1 MMLQHRVEFDL
12 ELALPRGEAL
22 AFVRDVPRSLAKA
35 SFLEALTV
43 VPGQPE
49 LVRAAL
55 PVNAAFLG
63 QRSLPFE
70 SELRV
75 THAGARLI
83 GRPLDPDGP
92 GWAEVDGEAEVEPLA
107 AAGPGAHA
115 ARVRYRF
122 DVRVHLRLPEPERW
136 GGRAL
141 LHMIEFT
148 ARSVLERVTAQFP
161 AAIQAAATEAEAT
174 VAA

>member
-1 MMLQHRVEFDL
+1 MTLQHQVEFDL
-12 ELALPRGEAL
+12 ELALTRAEAL
-22 AFVRDVPRSLAKA
+22 AFVRDVPRSLARA
-35 SFLEALTV
+35 TFLEALTV
-43 VPGQPE
+43 VPGDPE

-70 SELRV
+70 SELVV
-75 THAGARLI
+75 TDAGARLI
-83 GRPLDPDGP
+83 GRSLDPEGP
-92 GWAEVDGEAEVEPLA
+92 GWAEVDGEAEVASLPSVGRSG
-107 AAGPGAHA
+107 AG

-141 LHMIEFT
+141 MHMIEFT

-161 AAIQAAATEAEAT
+161 AAIQAAASEAEAAV
-174 VAA
+174 VA

>member
-1 MMLQHRVEFDL
+1 MMLEHQVVFDFDV
-12 ELALPRGEAL
+12 ALPRDEAL
-22 AFVRDVPRSLAKA
+22 AFVRDVPRSLANA
-35 SFLEALTV
+35 TFLEALTV
-43 VPGQPE
+43 VPGEPE
-49 LVRAAL
+49 VVRAAL

-70 SELRV
+70 SELVV
-75 THAGARLI
+75 TDAGARLI

-92 GWAEVDGEAEVEPLA
+92 GWAEVDGEAEVA
-107 AAGPGAHA
+107 THPGSGRSAPA
-115 ARVRYRF
+115 SRVRYQF

-161 AAIQAAATEAEAT
+161 AAIQAAAVEAEAAI
-174 VAA
+174 VA

>member
-1 MMLQHRVEFDL
+1 MTLQHQVVFDL
-12 ELALPRGEAL
+12 ELALPRAEAL

-43 VPGQPE
+43 VPGDPE

-70 SELRV
+70 SELVR
-75 THAGARLI
+75 TEAGARLI
-83 GRPLDPDGP
+83 GRAIDPPGP
-92 GWAEVDGEAEVEPLA
+92 GWAEVDGEADVSALG
-107 AAGPGAHA
+107 AGGRGASGS
-115 ARVRYRF
+115 RVRYRF

-161 AAIQAAATEAEAT
+161 AAIEAAAAEAEAAV
-174 VAA
+174 VA

>member
-1 MMLQHRVEFDL
+1 MMLEHQVVFDL
-12 ELALPRGEAL
+12 ELALPRAEAL

-35 SFLEALTV
+35 TFLEALTV
-43 VPGQPE
+43 VPGEPE

-70 SELRV
+70 SELVV
-75 THAGARLI
+75 TDAGARLI
-83 GRPLDPDGP
+83 GRSLDPDGP
-92 GWAEVDGEAEVEPLA
+92 GWAEVDGEAEVAPLA
-107 AAGPGAHA
+107 GAARGADG

-161 AAIQAAATEAEAT
+161 AAIQAAAVEAEAT

>member
-1 MMLQHRVEFDL
+1 MTLHHQVVFDL
-12 ELALPRGEAL
+12 ELALPRAEAL
-22 AFVRDVPRSLAKA
+22 AFVRDVPRSLARA
-35 SFLEALTV
+35 TFLEALTV
-43 VPGQPE
+43 VPGAPDV
-49 LVRAAL
+49 VRAAL

-70 SELRV
+70 SELVV
-75 THAGARLI
+75 TDGGARLI
-83 GRPLDPDGP
+83 GRPIDPDGP
-92 GWAEVDGEAEVEPLA
+92 GWAEVDGEAEVA
-107 AAGPGAHA
+107 ARAPGVGG

-161 AAIQAAATEAEAT
+161 AAIQAAATEAEAA
-174 VAA
+174 VLA

>member
-1 MMLQHRVEFDL
+1 VTLQHQVVFDL
-12 ELALPRGEAL
+12 ELALPRAEAL
-22 AFVRDVPRSLAKA
+22 AFVRDVPRSLARA
-35 SFLEALTV
+35 TFLEALTV
-43 VPGQPE
+43 VPGDPE

-70 SELRV
+70 SELVV
-75 THAGARLI
+75 TEGGARLI
-83 GRPLDPDGP
+83 GRPIDPDGP
-92 GWAEVDGEAEVEPLA
+92 GWAEVDGEAEVAPG
-107 AAGPGAHA
+107 AAGGRADRG

-148 ARSVLERVTAQFP
+148 ARAVLERVTAQFP
-161 AAIQAAATEAEAT
+161 AAIQAAASEAEAAV
-174 VAA
+174 VA

>member
-1 MMLQHRVEFDL
+1 MTLEHQVVFDL
-12 ELALPRGEAL
+12 ELALPRAEAL

-35 SFLEALTV
+35 TFLEALTV
-43 VPGQPE
+43 VPGEPE

-70 SELRV
+70 SELVV
-75 THAGARLI
+75 TEAGARLI
-83 GRPLDPDGP
+83 GRALDPDGP
-92 GWAEVDGEAEVEPLA
+92 GWAEVDGEAEVAPNA
-107 AAGPGAHA
+107 AAGRGAHG

-161 AAIQAAATEAEAT
+161 AAIQAAAIEAEAT

>member
-1 MMLQHRVEFDL
+1 MTLDHRVVFDF
-12 ELALPRGEAL
+12 ELALSRAEAL
-22 AFVRDVPRSLAKA
+22 SFVRDVPRSLARA
-35 SFLEALTV
+35 TFVEALTV
-43 VPGQPE
+43 VPGEPD

-70 SELRV
+70 SELVV
-75 THAGARLI
+75 TETGARLI

-92 GWAEVDGEAEVEPLA
+92 GWAEVDGEAEVA
-107 AAGPGAHA
+107 THPGSGRSARA
-115 ARVRYRF
+115 SRVRYRF

-141 LHMIEFT
+141 LRMIEFT

-161 AAIQAAATEAEAT
+161 AAIQAAASEAEAAV
-174 VAA
+174 VA

>member
-1 MMLQHRVEFDL
+1 MLQHHVVFDL
-12 ELALPRGEAL
+12 ELALSRADAL
-22 AFVRDVPRSLAKA
+22 AFVRDVPRSLSKA

-43 VPGQPE
+43 VPGRPA

-70 SELRV
+70 SELRL
-75 THAGARLI
+75 TEAGARLV
-83 GRPLDPDGP
+83 GRTIDPEGP
-92 GWAEVDGEAEVEPLA
+92 GWAEVDGEAHVEPIA
-107 AAGPGAHA
+107 AAERGGAA
-115 ARVRYRF
+115 QVRYRF

-161 AAIQAAATEAEAT
+161 AAIQAAAAEAEAA
-174 VAA
+174 VIA

>member
-1 MMLQHRVEFDL
+1 MTLEHQVVFDL
-12 ELALPRGEAL
+12 ELALPRAEAL

-35 SFLEALTV
+35 TFLEALTV
-43 VPGQPE
+43 VPGEPE

-70 SELRV
+70 SELVV
-75 THAGARLI
+75 TEAGARLI
-83 GRPLDPDGP
+83 GRSLDPEGP
-92 GWAEVDGEAEVEPLA
+92 GWAEVDGEAEVAPS
-107 AAGPGAHA
+107 AAGGRAGHG

-161 AAIQAAATEAEAT
+161 AAIQAAAIEAEAT

>member
-12 ELALPRGEAL
+12 ELALPRGAAL
-22 AFVRDVPRSLAKA
+22 AFVRDVPRSLARA

-43 VPGQPE
+43 VPGHPE

-75 THAGARLI
+75 TEAGARLI
-83 GRPLDPDGP
+83 GRPLDPEGP

-107 AAGPGAHA
+107 AAGPGSHA
-115 ARVRYRF
+115 SRVRYRF

-161 AAIQAAATEAEAT
+161 AAIEAAATEAEAT

>member
-1 MMLQHRVEFDL
+1 MTLQHHVAFDF
-12 ELALPRGEAL
+12 ELALPWAEAL
-22 AFVRDVPRSLAKA
+22 AFVRDVPRSLARA
-35 SFLEALTV
+35 TFLEALTV
-43 VPGQPE
+43 VEGDPD

-70 SELRV
+70 SELVV
-75 THAGARLI
+75 TEAGARLI
-83 GRPLDPDGP
+83 GRPLDPEGP
-92 GWAEVDGEAEVEPLA
+92 GWAEVDGVAEVVPLPAPGRA
-107 AAGPGAHA
+107 AAR

-141 LHMIEFT
+141 QHMIEFT
-148 ARSVLERVTAQFP
+148 ARTVLERVTAQFP
-161 AAIQAAATEAEAT
+161 AAIEAAAAEAEAA